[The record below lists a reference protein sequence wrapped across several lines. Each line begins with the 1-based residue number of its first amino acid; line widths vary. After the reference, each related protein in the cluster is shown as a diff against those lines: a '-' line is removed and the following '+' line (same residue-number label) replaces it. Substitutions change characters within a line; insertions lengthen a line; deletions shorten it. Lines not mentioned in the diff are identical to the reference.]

1 MTAEGF
7 ALHTEW
13 QSGPDAWPAEGN
25 PFLWLAEMLQYD
37 LDNSYMG
44 RAA

>member
-1 MTAEGF
+1 MAVRAGRL
-7 ALHTEW
+7 AC
-13 QSGPDAWPAEGN
+13 QGN

-37 LDNSYMG
+37 LDNSYTG